1 MTTPAF
7 KLTAKQLEANH
18 LLAGDSTHVMLFGGS
33 RSGKT
38 FVLVRAVCARA
49 IKAPK
54 SRHAIVRFRFNA
66 VKSSVVLDT
75 FPKVMALCF
84 PGVKYSL
91 SKSDWYA
98 TLENGSEIWFAGLD
112 DKERTEKILGMEFAT
127 VYFNECSQI
136 PYGSVETAMTRLAQK
151 VSQQAI
157 GDIAERPLKP
167 RAMFDCN
174 PPSKAHWT
182 YKLFREKRHPET
194 KEALSRPDDYSSMQI
209 NPTDNRANLAE
220 NYMDTLQ
227 GMSSRAKKRFLLGEF
242 ADATPNALFPEEF
255 IDRWRVTDGNLPD
268 MVRVVVAVDP
278 SGADDADNA
287 DNDAI
292 GIVVAGLGTDG
303 NAYLGPD
310 LTVKAGPGTW
320 GKVTTDAYDRHEA
333 DAVIGETNYG
343 GAMVKYVIQT
353 CRPRTNF
360 TMVTASRGKAQRAEP
375 FSALYEQGKVR
386 HVGYLTELEDELSAF
401 STYGYTG
408 AHSPN
413 RADAAIWALA
423 ALFPGLIKPP
433 KKEEKKR
440 EARPL
445 VGRAG
450 WMT

>member
-7 KLTAKQLEANH
+7 KLTPKQLQANH

-84 PGVKYSL
+84 PGVKYNL

-127 VYFNECSQI
+127 IYANECSQI
-136 PYGSVETAMTRLAQK
+136 PYGSIETAITRLAQRAE
-151 VSQQAI
+151 QQAI
-157 GDIAERPLKP
+157 GDIPARPLKP
-167 RAMFDCN
+167 RVYYDAN

-194 KEALSRPDDYSSMQI
+194 KQALQRPDDYASMQI
-209 NPTDNRANLAE
+209 NPADNTANLAE
-220 NYMDTLQ
+220 GYLDTLKAM
-227 GMSSRAKKRFLLGEF
+227 GARARRRFLDGEF
-242 ADATPNALFPEEF
+242 ADATPNALFPEEH
-255 IDRWRVTDGNLPD
+255 IDRWRVTDGTLPD

-303 NAYLGPD
+303 NAYIGPD
-310 LTVKAGPGTW
+310 LTVKAGPATW
-320 GKVTTDAYDRHEA
+320 GKVATDAYDRHEA
-333 DAVIGETNYG
+333 DAVVGETNYG
-343 GAMVKYVIQT
+343 GAMVGHVIKT

-360 TMVTASRGKAQRAEP
+360 QTVTASRGKVQRAEP

-386 HVGYLTELEDELSAF
+386 HVGYLTDLEEELSAF

-408 AHSPN
+408 ARSPN

-423 ALFPGLIKPP
+423 ALFPGLVKAP
-433 KKEEKKR
+433 KDKKKR
-440 EARPL
+440 ENRNF
-445 VGRAG
+445 GGDCG
-450 WMT
+450 WMA